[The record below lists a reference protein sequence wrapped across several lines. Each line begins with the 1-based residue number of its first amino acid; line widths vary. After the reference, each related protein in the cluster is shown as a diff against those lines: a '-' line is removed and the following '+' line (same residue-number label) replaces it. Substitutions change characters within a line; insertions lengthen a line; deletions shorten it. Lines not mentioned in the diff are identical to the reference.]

1 MADDNPIETMT
12 PGQILADA
20 SVADFIKSMGLSIAE
35 AQKALDLNSLAQVGE
50 YVEPRPGLGGKS
62 LLQLGLSPP
71 FYHYQHADLS
81 VSMQLTMKVGK
92 TSAFG
97 IGGKLD
103 FGLASGSTKAD
114 ARTAQITLKSQ
125 PASVTVDGT
134 RNDATGGDL
143 DAAGNALADKLR
155 APAGKFEQAYVSA
168 RHTPPKAALDP
179 GNARNPILTP
189 GAVAFLRADA
199 SSGGIIRIVETPPP
213 LPSAGETFKLA
224 TGKETTV
231 TAEANK
237 LLYAR
242 KVVTQINALGGFK
255 ARLAQDPGGASNVPD
270 APGTLGIALFDT
282 GKSVLKKAALEE
294 LERVARLIKDGGLT
308 VDVMGY
314 TDTQG
319 SEKSNVQLGKDRA
332 DVVAAQLKGNGV
344 PADKIRKAETGG
356 ETHWQTANNVD
367 NQQFR
372 RAEVVLADSTDLL
385 IIVDSDGTQL
395 QAKPTPDKT
404 GGGAGNGFIV
414 AKSFA
419 ANPVDGKKLKLGD
432 APTDVDIKGDAVA
445 TGTDTFAQD
454 TPEAFAFNLARDI
467 NAGTAT
473 HKARGTQRGNLVILS
488 SADDTVTIDLVTVSG
503 DEIKMTAD
511 GGAEITKPLKAI
523 TPAGPAASKD
533 KPNVTLAVGIAV
545 DYRSSRQFE
554 QSVNG
559 NSAINARLVAVP
571 APVEFLDEIRKFL
584 GPDVR
589 VTPDPQP
596 VQTPTP
602 TPTPTPAP

>member
-20 SVADFIKSMGLSIAE
+20 SVAEFIKSMGLSIAE

-92 TSAFG
+92 TSSFG

-103 FGLASGSTKAD
+103 FGLAKGSTTAD
-114 ARTAQITLKSQ
+114 ARTAQITLKSL
-125 PASVTVDGT
+125 PASVTVDGAKQ
-134 RNDATGGDL
+134 DATGAEL
-143 DAAGNALADKLR
+143 EAAGEALAAKLR
-155 APAGKFEQAYVSA
+155 APAGKFEKAIVSA
-168 RHTPPKAALDP
+168 KHTSPKAELDP
-179 GNARNPILTP
+179 ASAKNPILTP
-189 GAVAFLRADA
+189 GAVAFLTTEA
-199 SSGGIIRIVETPPP
+199 SSAGIIRIVETPPP
-213 LPSAGETFKLA
+213 NQSETFTLA
-224 TGKETTV
+224 NNKSTQV
-231 TAEANK
+231 SSEANR
-237 LLYAR
+237 LSYAR

-255 ARLAQDPGGASNVPD
+255 ARLTQDPGGQSNSPD

-282 GKSVLKKAALEE
+282 DDTKLKPAATAE
-294 LERVARLIKDGGLT
+294 LKLVARLIQENGKK
-308 VDVMGY
+308 VDVTGY
-314 TDTQG
+314 ADTRAD
-319 SEKSNVQLGKDRA
+319 NAYNRDLGKRRA
-332 DVVAAQLKGNGV
+332 LRVREFLLANGAPSTLV
-344 PADKIRKAETGG
+344 NDATSGGEERWASALPPADNA
-356 ETHWQTANNVD
+356 
-367 NQQFR
+367 QFR
-372 RAEVVLADSTDLL
+372 RVEVTQVGSSDLF
-385 IIVDSDGTQL
+385 IVVDSDGTQL
-395 QAKPTPDKT
+395 QAKPLPDKT
-404 GGGAGNGFIV
+404 GGEAGNGFVVVKKFDALPVTGKNLKVGEALTPV
-414 AKSFA
+414 A
-419 ANPVDGKKLKLGD
+419 
-432 APTDVDIKGDAVA
+432 IKGDAVNS
-445 TGTDTFAQD
+445 GTDNLAEG
-454 TPEAFAFNLARDI
+454 TPDAHAFNLARDV

-473 HKARGTQRGNLVILS
+473 HKVRASRRGNVVILS
-488 SADDTVTIDLVTVSG
+488 AADDPVTIDLVTVSG
-503 DEIKMTAD
+503 DEIKMTAE
-511 GGAEITKPLKAI
+511 GGAEITQPLKAI
-523 TPAGPAASKD
+523 TPAGPTASKD

-596 VQTPTP
+596 VQTPP
-602 TPTPTPAP
+602 PTPAPNP

>member
-1 MADDNPIETMT
+1 MADENPIETMT
-12 PGQILADA
+12 PGQILAEA

-35 AQKALDLNSLAQVGE
+35 AQKALDLNSIAQIDE
-50 YVEPRPGLGGKS
+50 YTQPRGPNNKS
-62 LLQLGLSPP
+62 LLDLGLSPP

-81 VSMQLTMKVGK
+81 VSLQLIMKVGTTK
-92 TSAFG
+92 AVDVGVKVDGS
-97 IGGKLD
+97 IGKG
-103 FGLASGSTKAD
+103 ASGSAD

-134 RNDATGGDL
+134 KSDATGADL

-168 RHTPPKAALDP
+168 KHTPPKATLDP
-179 GNARNPILTP
+179 GNAKNPILTP

-213 LPSAGETFKLA
+213 LPNPGDTFKLA

-255 ARLAQDPGGASNVPD
+255 ARLAQDSGGASNVPD

-308 VDVMGY
+308 VDVFGY

-319 SEKSNVQLGKDRA
+319 SEKSNVKLGKDRA
-332 DVVAAQLKGNGV
+332 DVVAAQLRGNGV
-344 PADKIRKAETGG
+344 PADKVRKAETGG
-356 ETHWQTANNVD
+356 EAHWQTTNNVE

-372 RAEVVLADSTDLL
+372 RAEIVLAGSTDLL
-385 IIVDSDGTQL
+385 IIVDSDGMQL

-432 APTDVDIKGDAVA
+432 TPTDVDIKGDAVA
-445 TGTDTFAQD
+445 TSGDTFAEG
-454 TPEAFAFNLARDI
+454 TPDAFAFNLARDI

-473 HKARGTQRGNLVILS
+473 HKARATQRGNLVILS
-488 SADDTVTIDLVTVSG
+488 SADDAITIDLVTVSG
-503 DEIKMTAD
+503 DDIKLSAD
-511 GGAEITKPLKAI
+511 GGAEVTKPLKAI
-523 TPAGPAASKD
+523 TPAGGGGTGKTNYS
-533 KPNVTLAVGIAV
+533 LAVGVAV
-545 DYRSSRQFE
+545 SHRTSRQFE

-602 TPTPTPAP
+602 APTP